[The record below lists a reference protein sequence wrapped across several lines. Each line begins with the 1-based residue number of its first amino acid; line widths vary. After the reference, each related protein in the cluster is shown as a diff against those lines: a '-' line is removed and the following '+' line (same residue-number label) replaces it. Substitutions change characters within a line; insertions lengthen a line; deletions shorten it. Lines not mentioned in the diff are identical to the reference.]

1 MINFL
6 MAQEAIASTE
16 IEIGPFTEVER
27 MAMLIVMTSN
37 GLWDMKAATAL
48 AEKII
53 NEQD

>member
-16 IEIGPFTEVER
+16 IELGPFTEVER
-27 MAMLIVMTSN
+27 LAMLISMTSN
-37 GLWDMKAATAL
+37 GLWNMKAATAL